1 MIEHVIPWVQCF
13 SCHSHGLDVWVETLF
28 KNTFETAWKIV
39 QSVVSHQNP
48 LTPFHKIATLPVF
61 EEIGTIDPLKYV
73 DTRYG
78 SRVLMGRCLLATRR
92 IYRNLMVDTE
102 MEA

>member
-1 MIEHVIPWVQCF
+1 MQANAMSNVEFTTIT
-13 SCHSHGLDVWVETLF
+13 WVETLF
-28 KNTFETAWKIV
+28 KNTFEVVWQIV
-39 QSVVSHQNP
+39 QDVVSHQKP
-48 LTPFHKIATLPVF
+48 LALFRKIASLPVF
-61 EEIGTIDPLKYV
+61 AEIGVTEPLKYV

-78 SRVLMGRCLLATRR
+78 SRVLMGRCLLVTRS